1 MAKPKATAAGRTRN
15 GNAAGTGT
23 AGPADSDDDPALG
36 SRLAVGI
43 LIRELRLI
51 AARGTLDHASGE
63 GERVALYARVL
74 SQVAKD
80 GRTKDGDLA
89 RKSTDELLELAMA
102 VPELRDALGA
112 RR

>member
-1 MAKPKATAAGRTRN
+1 
-15 GNAAGTGT
+15 
-23 AGPADSDDDPALG
+23 
-36 SRLAVGI
+36 
-43 LIRELRLI
+43 
-51 AARGTLDHASGE
+51 
-63 GERVALYARVL
+63 
-74 SQVAKD
+74 VAKD